1 MREEA
6 EYYFDELANSL
17 RDCDFNKPE
26 RTEILIEYAK
36 EVHQLIKEKDET
48 ALDNL
53 LLVFE
58 MVFILMEFSDDAE
71 WAKELATEMRYNI
84 QTV

>member
-6 EYYFDELANSL
+6 EYYFYELAFRL

-26 RTEILIEYAK
+26 GTEILIEYAK
-36 EVHQLIKEKDET
+36 EVHQLIKDNNEA

-53 LLVFE
+53 LLAFE
-58 MVFILMEFSDDAE
+58 MVFSLMDFSDEAE
-71 WAKELATEMRYNI
+71 WAKELATEIRNKI
-84 QTV
+84 LSV